1 MKEWAESLL
10 DERRLQQEGYLDSRL
25 IRRIWNDHLAGRRD
39 HSRRLWSVLMFQA
52 WLES

>member
-1 MKEWAESLL
+1 M
-10 DERRLQQEGYLDSRL
+10 
-25 IRRIWNDHLAGRRD
+25 AGRRD